1 MVNNCNEA
9 ILIFNDHASVIIIV
23 GHAAMEAACCNLV
36 EPGDIVLVGW
46 NGTWGERFSDMA
58 ERNGIRQL
66 LQLFAHA

>member
-1 MVNNCNEA
+1 MVNNCKEA
-9 ILIFNDHASVIIIV
+9 ILIFSGHASAITVV

-66 LQLFAHA
+66 LQLCAHA